1 MLIIY
6 STNYLLMLKK
16 YWWEIYYSFSFTSI
30 LTFFVPCLTV
40 YLPLNWN
47 LQINFTKGIFWRK
60 IMPFII
66 FKYLQFNVQVAN
78 KTNNYIWCSIVHTTH
93 FFSSGFDLLRSNQLM
108 FPSPSGN
115 FFRSSGATN
124 FSSYCRSNQ
133 PTCKLA
139 TPLNM

>member
-40 YLPLNWN
+40 YLSLNWN

-78 KTNNYIWCSIVHTTH
+78 KTNNYIWCSIVHRTH

-108 FPSPSGN
+108 FPSPCN
-115 FFRSSGATN
+115 KEAKAE
-124 FSSYCRSNQ
+124 
-133 PTCKLA
+133 KLVKHSFNYYFCIH
-139 TPLNM
+139 LLRQ

>member
-16 YWWEIYYSFSFTSI
+16 YWWEIFYSFSFTSI

-60 IMPFII
+60 ITPFII

-108 FPSPSGN
+108 FPSPCN
-115 FFRSSGATN
+115 KEAKAE
-124 FSSYCRSNQ
+124 
-133 PTCKLA
+133 KLVKHSFNYYFCIH
-139 TPLNM
+139 LLRQ

>member
-1 MLIIY
+1 MRNLLLIFFHIHF
-6 STNYLLMLKK
+6 N
-16 YWWEIYYSFSFTSI
+16 
-30 LTFFVPCLTV
+30 FFVPCLTV

-108 FPSPSGN
+108 FPSPCNKEAKAEKLVKHSFN
-115 FFRSSGATN
+115 YYFCIHLLRQCIILIQYPSTTIQENTNVKQFFV
-124 FSSYCRSNQ
+124 
-133 PTCKLA
+133 
-139 TPLNM
+139 